1 MLPNLIGESPQINFL
16 FSPRPEVVITIFH
29 ATFTMEMSVLLCPY
43 RVIKWVIK
51 FGFRSKNFDFSIN
64 VRFSTCW
71 FFFFYG
77 CLSSVYTTPLSSSN
91 LHSITSIWFGRKT
104 RKNFRGEIWTF
115 VRWNR
120 IRDGARKKCQLRLK
134 SDNFFGRFCFF
145 CW

>member
-51 FGFRSKNFDFSIN
+51 FGFRSKNLDFSIN

-71 FFFFYG
+71 FFFFFMAACRQFIQRHY
-77 CLSSVYTTPLSSSN
+77 LRQIYTPL
-91 LHSITSIWFGRKT
+91 LLFDLV
-104 RKNFRGEIWTF
+104 GEREKI
-115 VRWNR
+115 
-120 IRDGARKKCQLRLK
+120 
-134 SDNFFGRFCFF
+134 SEGRFEHLFAEIE
-145 CW
+145 